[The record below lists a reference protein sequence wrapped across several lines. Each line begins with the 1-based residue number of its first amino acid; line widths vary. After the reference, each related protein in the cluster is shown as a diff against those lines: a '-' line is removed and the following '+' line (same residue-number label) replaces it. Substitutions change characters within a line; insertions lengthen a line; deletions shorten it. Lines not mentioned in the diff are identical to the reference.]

1 MCLNWI
7 VHVLYASPQR
17 QGEEDNSGNTI
28 PITKRT
34 QRVYARGLHSQD
46 TSSYAEDEEKRN
58 EIFVVNSNKCELS
71 H

>member
-17 QGEEDNSGNTI
+17 QGRGSNWGNTI
-28 PITKRT
+28 PITQRT
-34 QRVYARGLHSQD
+34 QRVCARGLHSQN
-46 TSSYAEDEEKRN
+46 TSDAEDEGNKN
-58 EIFVVNSNKCELS
+58 EIFVVDSNKCELS